1 MRIADARAPIEKLER
16 EYKEFERELNAKISQ
31 AQTASQ
37 DLNMYADK
45 LETMNKCALS
55 PQRLHLDRR
64 RAHLR
69 CWVVGDHHGAGEG
82 RRRSGLYV
90 RNRFGG

>member
-1 MRIADARAPIEKLER
+1 MRIADAQAPIEKLER

-45 LETMNKCALS
+45 LETMNKWLAK
-55 PQRLHLDRR
+55 
-64 RAHLR
+64 
-69 CWVVGDHHGAGEG
+69 
-82 RRRSGLYV
+82 YV
-90 RNRFGG
+90 LGWCEV